1 MVSLGATKVMAHAS
15 CELVQPKAFRPNEG
29 ILTISV
35 HLDNQGPDDSEHI
48 SNVDIVCLNRIL
60 EKLLKDSKSVDLES
74 LCLMADEKVWNLRV
88 EVYILNSEGGLL
100 DCASIAALCALKQ
113 IKIPHNV
120 SFGNDQIEVGGTV
133 EQFEV
138 PVVMN
143 HSPVLVSYA
152 LFKETWVLYYFS
164 FIWETQILF
173 SRILSDPSRFEESIA
188 DAVVT
193 FGLNTSGELCLLN
206 MEGNMLITTNM
217 LVHISKIAHKR
228 AKAVLESIEDTIS
241 KSVALEK
248 ENKIN
253 VGLSKL
259 AESSSDLET
268 KFKLHF
274 RDFCYKVK
282 SKDCEESDG
291 SKPLP
296 ME

>member
-1 MVSLGATKVMAHAS
+1 MAHAS

-35 HLDNQGPDDSEHI
+35 HLDNQLPDDSENI
-48 SNVDIVCLNRIL
+48 STVDIVCLNRTL

-88 EVYILNSEGGLL
+88 EVYILNSEGSIL

-113 IKIPHNV
+113 VKIPHNV
-120 SFGNDQIEVGGTV
+120 SFGNDQIDVGGTV
-133 EQFEV
+133 EQFDV

-152 LFKETWVLYYFS
+152 LFKET
-164 FIWETQILF
+164 II
-173 SRILSDPSRFEESIA
+173 SDPSRFEESIA

-217 LVHISKIAHKR
+217 LVHISKIAHRR
-228 AKAVLESIEDTIS
+228 AKAVLETIEDTIA
-241 KSVALEK
+241 KAVALEK

-253 VGLSKL
+253 VGLSSL
-259 AESSSDLET
+259 TLCPPTLEK
-268 KFKLHF
+268 KFNIHF
-274 RDFCYKVK
+274 RDFSYKVK
-282 SKDCEESDG
+282 TGISQEDDNGVEA
-291 SKPLP
+291 